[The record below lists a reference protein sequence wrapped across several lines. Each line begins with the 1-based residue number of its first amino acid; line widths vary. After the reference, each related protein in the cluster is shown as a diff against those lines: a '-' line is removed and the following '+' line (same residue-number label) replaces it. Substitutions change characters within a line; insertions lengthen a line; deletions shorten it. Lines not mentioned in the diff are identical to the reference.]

1 MDELSKCLVPN
12 PLKNFIILHV
22 YEHKP
27 SSPVSQPFTQII
39 QQGCS
44 TNACINYKWFDINT
58 TTCYPCYPFEYVSL
72 QANTLF
78 STQLSS
84 RYKPLTHPVDHSI
97 RKKIFTLAIQTGSH
111 LLSRNPPQKCLIANL
126 PRLLYLLHSKTI
138 TYLKK
143 PSKSQQQ
150 PPASKTGL
158 NKSNQ

>member
-1 MDELSKCLVPN
+1 MDELLKCLVPN

-22 YEHKP
+22 QEHSHKP
-27 SSPVSQPFTQII
+27 SSPVSQPFTQIM
-39 QQGCS
+39 QSGCS

-84 RYKPLTHPVDHSI
+84 RYKPLTHPVDHPK
-97 RKKIFTLAIQTGSH
+97 RKKIFRLSIQAGSH

-126 PRLLYLLHSKTI
+126 PKLLYLLDSKTI
-138 TYLKK
+138 TYLKNHLNH
-143 PSKSQQQ
+143 SNNLQQQ
-150 PPASKTGL
+150 KPD
-158 NKSNQ
+158 